1 MKSLKILHFP
11 DPRLRKI
18 AEPVINVDK
27 EIKNI
32 IDQMFFTMYEEKGIG
47 LAATQVNIHKRIIVI
62 DVSENKNEKVCLI
75 NPEILFLSEDNESM
89 DEGCL
94 SVPGF
99 YESVSRPSRIR
110 LSTLNLNGKLVELEA
125 DGLLSTCIQHEIDH
139 LNGKL
144 FVDHI
149 SSLKR
154 NRIEKKIKKLKK
166 EGALFSR
173 KKTPDY
179 KSAS

>member
-1 MKSLKILHFP
+1 MNKLEVLHFP
-11 DPRLRKI
+11 DKRLRKI
-18 AEPVINVDK
+18 AVPVKNVDDS
-27 EIKNI
+27 IVNT

-62 DVSENKNEKVCLI
+62 DVSENKDTKICLI
-75 NPEILFLSEDNESM
+75 NPKILFLSDELDTM

-94 SVPGF
+94 SIPGF
-99 YESVSRPSRIR
+99 YEPVSRPKHVRVS
-110 LSTLNLNGKLVELEA
+110 SLNYENKVFEFEA

-139 LNGKL
+139 LDGKL

-154 NRIEKKIKKLKK
+154 DRIEKKIIKLKK
-166 EGALFSR
+166 EGTLASR
-173 KKTPDY
+173 KNTPSY
-179 KSAS
+179 KSAI

>member
-1 MKSLKILHFP
+1 MNKLKVLHFP
-11 DPRLRKI
+11 DSRLRIVAKKV
-18 AEPVINVDK
+18 ENVDQN
-27 EIKNI
+27 IKDI

-75 NPEILFLSEDNESM
+75 NPKILLLSEDTDSM
-89 DEGCL
+89 EEGCL

-99 YESVSRPSRIR
+99 YENVTRPKDIKV
-110 LSTLNLNGKLVELEA
+110 STLNYDGKEIMLET

-149 SSLKR
+149 STLKR
-154 NRIEKKIKKLKK
+154 DRIKKKITKLKK
-166 EGALFSR
+166 EGTLFSR
-173 KKTPDY
+173 KDIPNY
-179 KSAS
+179 KSVI

>member
-1 MKSLKILHFP
+1 MNRLEVLHFP
-11 DPRLRKI
+11 DKRLRKI
-18 AEPVINVDK
+18 AEPVKKVDN

-32 IDQMFFTMYEEKGIG
+32 IEQMFFTMYEEKGIG

-62 DVSENKNEKVCLI
+62 DVSENKDKKIFLI
-75 NPEILFLSEDNESM
+75 NPEIISLSDDIDTME
-89 DEGCL
+89 EGCL

-99 YESVSRPSRIR
+99 YETVSRPKTVKVS
-110 LSTLNLNGKLVELEA
+110 SLNYDGKQIEIEA
-125 DGLLSTCIQHEIDH
+125 NGLLSTCIQHEIDH

-154 NRIEKKIKKLKK
+154 SRIEKKITKLRK
-166 EGALFSR
+166 EGNVISR
-173 KKTPDY
+173 KNTPNY
-179 KSAS
+179 KPAI

>member
-1 MKSLKILHFP
+1 MDKLTVLHFP
-11 DPRLRKI
+11 DSRLRKV
-18 AEPVINVDK
+18 AQKVKNVDQNIR
-27 EIKNI
+27 EI

-62 DVSENKNEKVCLI
+62 DISEKKNEKICLV
-75 NPEILFLSEDNESM
+75 NPEITFFSNDIDIYE
-89 DEGCL
+89 EGCL

-99 YESVSRPSRIR
+99 YENVSRPKNIKV
-110 LSTLNLNGKLVELEA
+110 STLNYNNELIEIEA
-125 DGLLSTCIQHEIDH
+125 SGLLSTCIQHEIYH

-154 NRIEKKIKKLKK
+154 NRIEKKIVKLKK
-166 EGALFSR
+166 EGTLSSR
-173 KKTPDY
+173 ENTPNY
-179 KSAS
+179 KSAT

>member
-1 MKSLKILHFP
+1 M
-11 DPRLRKI
+11 
-18 AEPVINVDK
+18 E
-27 EIKNI
+27 
-32 IDQMFFTMYEEKGIG
+32 
-47 LAATQVNIHKRIIVI
+47 
-62 DVSENKNEKVCLI
+62 
-75 NPEILFLSEDNESM
+75 
-89 DEGCL
+89 EGCL

-99 YESVSRPSRIR
+99 YESVSRPSRIK
-110 LSTLNLNGKLVELEA
+110 LSKLDLNGKLIEIEA

-154 NRIEKKIKKLKK
+154 NRIEKKITKLKK
-166 EGALFSR
+166 EGALISR

-179 KSAS
+179 KSAT

>member
-1 MKSLKILHFP
+1 MNRLEVLHFP
-11 DPRLRKI
+11 DKRLRKI
-18 AEPVINVDK
+18 AAPVKKVDN

-32 IDQMFFTMYEEKGIG
+32 IEQMFFTMYEEKGIG

-62 DVSENKNEKVCLI
+62 DVSENKDKKIFLI
-75 NPEILFLSEDNESM
+75 NPEIISLSDDIDTME
-89 DEGCL
+89 EGCL

-99 YESVSRPSRIR
+99 YETVSRPKTVKVSS
-110 LSTLNLNGKLVELEA
+110 LDYDGKKIEIEA
-125 DGLLSTCIQHEIDH
+125 NGLLSTCIQHEIDH

-154 NRIEKKIKKLKK
+154 SRIEKKITKLKK
-166 EGALFSR
+166 EGAIASR
-173 KKTPDY
+173 KNTPNY
-179 KSAS
+179 KSAI

>member
-1 MKSLKILHFP
+1 MKEILIFP

-18 AEPVINVDK
+18 AKELSNVDGK
-27 EIKNI
+27 LINL
-32 IDQMFFTMYEEKGIG
+32 IDEMFETMYHAPGIG
-47 LAATQVNIHKRIIVI
+47 LAATQVDIHQRFAVI
-62 DVSENKNEKVCLI
+62 DISDDKKSPLVLI
-75 NPEILFLSEDNESM
+75 NPEIIEGHGEYEM

-99 YESVSRPSRIR
+99 YERVKRFGQIHVRAIDRDGNPF
-110 LSTLNLNGKLVELEA
+110 EMEA
-125 DGLLSTCIQHEIDH
+125 DGLLGVCIQHELDH

-154 NRIEKKIKKLKK
+154 QRIKKKLEKELKK
-166 EGALFSR
+166 MQKG
-173 KKTPDY
+173 
-179 KSAS
+179 

>member
-1 MKSLKILHFP
+1 MNKLKVLHFP
-11 DPRLRKI
+11 DSRLRKV
-18 AEPVINVDK
+18 AKKVENVDQN
-27 EIKNI
+27 IKNI

-62 DVSENKNEKVCLI
+62 DVSEKKDERICLI
-75 NPEILFLSEDNESM
+75 NPAILSLSNDADTYE
-89 DEGCL
+89 EGCL

-99 YESVSRPSRIR
+99 YENVSRPKDIKV
-110 LSTLNLNGKLVELEA
+110 STLNYNGELIEIEA
-125 DGLLSTCIQHEIDH
+125 SGLLSTCIQHEIDH

-154 NRIEKKIKKLKK
+154 NRIEKKIVKLKK
-166 EGALFSR
+166 EGTLTSR
-173 KKTPDY
+173 ENTPNY
-179 KSAS
+179 KSAT

>member
-1 MKSLKILHFP
+1 MNKLKVLHFP
-11 DPRLRKI
+11 DSRLRKV
-18 AEPVINVDK
+18 AQKVENVDQN
-27 EIKNI
+27 IRDI

-62 DVSENKNEKVCLI
+62 DVSEKKDERICLI
-75 NPEILFLSEDNESM
+75 NPVILSLSNDVDIYE
-89 DEGCL
+89 EGCL

-99 YESVSRPSRIR
+99 YENVSRPKDIKV
-110 LSTLNLNGKLVELEA
+110 STLNYNGELIEIEA
-125 DGLLSTCIQHEIDH
+125 NGLLSTCIQHEIDH

-154 NRIEKKIKKLKK
+154 NRIEKKIVKLKK
-166 EGALFSR
+166 EGALTSR
-173 KKTPDY
+173 ENTPNY
-179 KSAS
+179 KSAT

>member
-1 MKSLKILHFP
+1 MKSLEVLHFP

-18 AEPVINVDK
+18 AEPVKSVDK
-27 EIKNI
+27 NIKKI
-32 IDQMFFTMYEEKGIG
+32 VDQMFFTMYEEKGIG

-62 DVSENKNEKVCLI
+62 DVSENKDDKVCLI
-75 NPEILFLSEDNESM
+75 NPEILFLSEDNETM
-89 DEGCL
+89 EEGCL

-99 YESVSRPSRIR
+99 YESVSRPSRIK
-110 LSTLNLNGKLVELEA
+110 LSTLDLNGKLIEIEA
-125 DGLLSTCIQHEIDH
+125 DGLLSTCIQHEIAH

-154 NRIEKKIKKLKK
+154 NRIEKKITKLKK
-166 EGALFSR
+166 EGALISR

-179 KSAS
+179 KSAT

>member
-1 MKSLKILHFP
+1 MKKLEVLHFP

-18 AEPVINVDK
+18 AQPVKNFDK
-27 EIKNI
+27 DLKNI
-32 IDQMFFTMYEEKGIG
+32 VDRMFFTMYEEKGIG

-62 DVSENKNEKVCLI
+62 DVSEKKNEKLYLI
-75 NPEILFLSEDNESM
+75 NPEILSLSDDKDSM
-89 DEGCL
+89 EEGCL

-99 YESVSRPSRIR
+99 YESVERPKKIKI
-110 LSTLNLNGKLVELEA
+110 LTYDYDGKEIELDA

-154 NRIEKKIKKLKK
+154 SRIETKIKKLKK
-166 EGALFSR
+166 DGLIASR
-173 KKTPDY
+173 KETPNY
-179 KSAS
+179 KSAV

>member
-1 MKSLKILHFP
+1 MNRLEVLHFP
-11 DPRLRKI
+11 DKRLRKI
-18 AEPVINVDK
+18 AEPVKKVDN

-32 IDQMFFTMYEEKGIG
+32 IKQMFFTMYEEKGIG

-62 DVSENKNEKVCLI
+62 DVSENKDKKIFLI
-75 NPEILFLSEDNESM
+75 NPEIISLSDDIDTM

-99 YESVSRPSRIR
+99 YETVSRPKTVKVS
-110 LSTLNLNGKLVELEA
+110 SLNYDGKQIEIEA
-125 DGLLSTCIQHEIDH
+125 NGLLSTCIQHEIDH

-154 NRIEKKIKKLKK
+154 SRIEKKITKLKK
-166 EGALFSR
+166 EGAVPSR
-173 KKTPDY
+173 KSTPNY
-179 KSAS
+179 KSAI